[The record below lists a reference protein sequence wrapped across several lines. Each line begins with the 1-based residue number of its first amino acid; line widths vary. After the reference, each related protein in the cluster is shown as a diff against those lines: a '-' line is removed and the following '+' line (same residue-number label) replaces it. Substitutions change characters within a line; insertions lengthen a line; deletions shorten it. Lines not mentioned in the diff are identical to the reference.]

1 MSIQDL
7 SALIDQASAYKE
19 QVDEK
24 KEQLKDIQKELDKLN
39 KMIVEYFEENNLKS
53 IKGETYMAYT
63 VERRSLK
70 IEDRNEFFSWLRD
83 KGIFDDVI
91 SVSSQKLGP
100 LYNEELELA
109 KESGDF
115 GFLEKGIPGLS
126 SPTTHKTVSYK
137 RIKK

>member
-1 MSIQDL
+1 MSLEEL
-7 SALIDQASAYKE
+7 SRLIDQASSYKD
-19 QVDEK
+19 QADEK
-24 KEQLKDIQKELDKLN
+24 KEQLKEINKELDKLN
-39 KMIVEYFEENNLKS
+39 RMIVEYFDEHNLKS
-53 IKGETYMAYT
+53 IKGTYYTAYT

-70 IEDRNEFFSWLRD
+70 IEDRNEFFSWLRE
-83 KGIFDDVI
+83 KGIFDDMV
-91 SVSSQKLGP
+91 SVSSKELGP

-126 SPTTHKTVSYK
+126 SPSTHKTVSYK